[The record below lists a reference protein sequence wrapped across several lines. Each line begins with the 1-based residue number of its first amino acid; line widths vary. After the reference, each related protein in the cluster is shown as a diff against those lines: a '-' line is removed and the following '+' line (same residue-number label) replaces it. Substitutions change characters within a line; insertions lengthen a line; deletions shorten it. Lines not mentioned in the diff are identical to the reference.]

1 MISQP
6 RGDDPLSPAGAL
18 PRRTALARGDDPPS
32 PSGALPRRTVQ
43 PRGDDPPSPR
53 GALPRRAQV
62 VIIGG
67 GVIGTSVAYHLAKR
81 GLSDVLLLEQGQ
93 LSCGTTWHA
102 AGLVGQLRAS
112 ESGTRLV
119 QYSTALYDRLET
131 ETGLA
136 TGFRRCGGVTVART
150 RDRLM
155 ALRRTAAT
163 AQAFGL
169 ECELIS
175 PSRAAELYPIMEIAD
190 LVGALWLPGDGRANP
205 TDLTYALAKGARM
218 GGVAIRERTR
228 VTGIDVRDGVV
239 TGVRTDAGDVEAEIV
254 VNCAGQWA
262 KQVGAM
268 CGVTVPLHSA
278 EHFYVVTDQ
287 VDGVHQD
294 LPVLRDPDG
303 YTYVKEE
310 VGGLLVGGF
319 EPNAKPWVSP
329 DRLPYPFEFQLL
341 GEDWDHFAILMR
353 SAITR
358 IPALEKTGMKK
369 LYNGPESF
377 TPDNQFI
384 IGAAPQV
391 RHFYV
396 AAGFNSVGIASA
408 GGAGK
413 ALADWIVDGDPG
425 TDLSV
430 ADIRRFAAFNGNN
443 GWLRDRVGE
452 VLGLHYATPW
462 PNRELVTARPFR
474 RSPAYH
480 LLKQAGACFGSKM
493 GWERANVFAPAGQQP
508 VIEYSWDKPNW
519 LPWSVAEQHATRGA
533 VAVFDQTSFSKYLVS
548 GPEALAAL
556 QWLCT
561 ADVDVPPGRTVY
573 TGMLN
578 AGGRYEADVTVTRL
592 GEDRFLLF
600 SSASSTERD
609 LDHIG
614 RRLPPAGVSLTDVT
628 SAYAVYGVMGPRSR
642 ALLSRLTSADL
653 SDDAF
658 AFGASRQIDLGYAT
672 VRATRLTYVG
682 ELGWEICVPA
692 EFAVGVYEDLMEA
705 GADLGVVN
713 AGYYTIESMRLEKA
727 YRAFGRE
734 LTPDYNP
741 VEAGLVF
748 ACKLKSSVGFLGR
761 EAVEQARAAGA
772 GQRLVSIVADEP
784 DVMMWGGELLVRDG
798 AAAGLVTSAAWG
810 ATIGAAV
817 GMAYV
822 RHADGGVVS
831 ADYIK
836 SGSYQVN
843 VGGRMCGATVSLRP
857 PFDPDGEKV
866 RR

>member
-1 MISQP
+1 
-6 RGDDPLSPAGAL
+6 
-18 PRRTALARGDDPPS
+18 
-32 PSGALPRRTVQ
+32 V
-43 PRGDDPPSPR
+43 
-53 GALPRRAQV
+53 LPRRAQV

-67 GVIGTSVAYHLAKR
+67 GVIGTSVAYHLVKR
-81 GLSDVLLLEQGQ
+81 GWTDVLLLEQGQ

-119 QYSTALYDRLET
+119 QYSTALYDRLEA

-150 RDRLM
+150 HDRLM

-163 AQAFGL
+163 AEAFGL

-175 PSRAAELYPIMEIAD
+175 PKRAAELYPIMEISD

-205 TDLTYALAKGARM
+205 TDLTMALARGARM
-218 GGVAIRERTR
+218 GGATILERVR
-228 VTGIDVRDGVV
+228 VTGVTVAGASAGDRERSRLGVTGTSAGAGDRDRSHLAVTGTSAGAGDRDRSRPVV
-239 TGVRTDAGDVEAEIV
+239 TGVQTDQGDIEAEIV

-262 KQVGAM
+262 KAVGAM

-278 EHFYVVTDQ
+278 EHFYVVTDEIA
-287 VDGVHQD
+287 GVHPD

-303 YTYVKEE
+303 YTYIKEE

-319 EPNAKPWVSP
+319 EPDAKPWVAP

-341 GEDWDHFAILMR
+341 GEDWDHFSILMEN
-353 SAITR
+353 AIER
-358 IPALEKTGMKK
+358 IPALADTGMKK

-384 IGAAPQV
+384 LGAAPELDN
-391 RHFYV
+391 FYV
-396 AAGFNSVGIASA
+396 GAGFNSVGIASA

-425 TDLSV
+425 RDLSV
-430 ADIRRFAAFNGNN
+430 VDIRRFAAFNGNN
-443 GWLRDRVGE
+443 RWLRDRVGE

-462 PNRELVTARPFR
+462 PNRELESARPFR
-474 RSPAYH
+474 RSPAYP
-480 LLKQAGACFGSKM
+480 LLAQAGACFGSKM
-493 GWERANVFAPAGQQP
+493 GWERANVFAPAGQQAK
-508 VIEYSWDKPNW
+508 IEYSWDKPNW
-519 LPWSVAEQHATRGA
+519 LDWSAAEQRATRAA

-548 GPEALAAL
+548 GPRALALL

-561 ADVDVPPGRTVY
+561 ADVDGPVGRTVY

-578 AGGRYEADVTVTRL
+578 AGGRYEADITVTRTAAD
-592 GEDRFLLF
+592 EFLLF
-600 SSASSTERD
+600 SSSASTERD
-609 LDHIG
+609 LDHIR
-614 RRLPPAGVSLTDVT
+614 RRLPANGATVADVT

-642 ALLSRLTSADL
+642 ELLSRLTSADL
-653 SDDAF
+653 SDE
-658 AFGASRQIDLGYAT
+658 AFGFGSSKVIDLGYAT
-672 VRATRLTYVG
+672 ARATRLTYVG
-682 ELGWEICVPA
+682 ELGWELCVAA
-692 EFAVGVYEDLMEA
+692 EFAVGVYEDLMSS

-741 VEAGLVF
+741 VEAGLLF
-748 ACKLKSSVGFLGR
+748 ACKLKTDIGFLGR
-761 EAVEQARAAGA
+761 EAVEQARAAGVS
-772 GQRLVSIVADEP
+772 QRLVSFALDEP
-784 DVMMWGGELLVRDG
+784 EVMMWGGELLLRDG
-798 AAAGLVTSAAWG
+798 VAAGLVTSAAWG
-810 ATIGAAV
+810 ATIGASV
-817 GMAYV
+817 GLAYV
-822 RHADGGVVS
+822 RRADGGVVTP
-831 ADYIK
+831 DYVK
-836 SGSYQVN
+836 SGRYQVN
-843 VGGRMCGATVSLRP
+843 VGGRVCAATVSLRP
-857 PFDPDGEKV
+857 PFDPEGEKV